1 MKLLYIANQRIPTE
15 KAYGLQITKMCQAF
29 AGLGLEIELLVPT
42 RRNPIK
48 KDIFDYYSVGRTF
61 KFKKVF
67 APDFYL
73 PGKLDLIAFWI
84 KNLFSGL
91 VLFMFALGSKV
102 DIIFSRDE
110 LPIYF
115 LSFFKSNLVYE
126 AHRYSKAKKV
136 FYRRFKN
143 AGVKIVTI
151 SQGLTKAFLQEGFSQ
166 NELLT
171 SPDGVDLEE
180 FSLGISQEEARKKT
194 SLPLDK
200 KIILYSGQ
208 LFEWKGAASL
218 LEVAR
223 NFQFS
228 IFPDGEA
235 IEDPR
240 QSRDNFQN
248 NLKDVLFVF
257 VGGMPTDIENFRK
270 KAEGLKNVLLLGQ
283 RPHKE
288 IPYFLK
294 SADVLVLPNKK
305 DGQIS
310 EFYTSPLKLFEYM
323 AAERPIVASDLP
335 SLREILNENNSVLV
349 KPDNASALADGLKLV
364 LSDDA
369 LADRISQ
376 KAFEDVQKYSWQ
388 ERAQKIINFIKIS

>member
-1 MKLLYIANQRIPTE
+1 VE
-15 KAYGLQITKMCQAF
+15 V
-29 AGLGLEIELLVPT
+29 ELLVPT
-42 RRNPIK
+42 RRNSIK
-48 KDIFDYYSVGRTF
+48 KDIFDYYSVDKTF

-84 KNLFSGL
+84 KNFFSGL
-91 VLFMFALGSKV
+91 VLFISALSSGADV
-102 DIIFSRDE
+102 IFSRDE

-115 LSFFKSNLVYE
+115 LSFFRNNLVFE
-126 AHRYSKAKKV
+126 AHRHSKAKKV

-143 AGVKIVTI
+143 ASVKMVTI
-151 SQGLTKAFLQEGFSQ
+151 SQGLTKAFFQEGFGY
-166 NELLT
+166 NDMIT

-180 FSLGISQEEARKKT
+180 FALNIDKTEARKKT
-194 SLPLDK
+194 GLPADK

-228 IFPDGEA
+228 IFPDGKT

-270 KAEGLKNVLLLGQ
+270 KAEWLDNVLILGHK
-283 RPHKE
+283 PHKD
-288 IPYFLK
+288 IPFFLK
-294 SADVLVLPNKK
+294 ATDVLVLPNKK

-323 AAERPIVASDLP
+323 ASQRPIVASDLP
-335 SLREILNENNSVLV
+335 ALREILNENNSILVNPDDVLGFANGIV
-349 KPDNASALADGLKLV
+349 KV
-364 LSDDA
+364 LSDDV
-369 LADRISQ
+369 LADRISK
-376 KAFEDVQKYSWQ
+376 KAFENVGKYTWNK
-388 ERAQKIINFIKIS
+388 RAEKIINFIQ